1 MFKKIFKHVK
11 TGSEWIEL
19 LWKFLTLLL
28 ILFGTTVTALWA
40 KASEQLNE
48 LGSFVWLLVGISS
61 GLVFSLMVFLINLSK
76 QKNAEANKLKLEANY
91 FASLS
96 NPRSTINPLAE
107 IFTDQIIYLPDLYLP
122 RQQIHKNKVFKR
134 CKLVGP
140 GAIALAGGS
149 YINSSFNETGSIL
162 LLPEDAMFT
171 GVRLLANCTLEGGE
185 RIGITILTNKQAAME
200 FKKMGAHVAGAI

>member
-140 GAIALAGGS
+140 GAIALAGGA

-162 LLPEDAMFT
+162 LLPEHAMFT
-171 GVRLLANCTLEGGE
+171 GVLLLENCTLEGCE
-185 RIGITILTNKQAAME
+185 VIGITILTNKQAAME